1 MVRAIWRWISA
12 LYSEVG
18 QTMGDRYGRI
28 TDGARGLGGIPGC
41 LTQGLCCRA
50 ADAARDMRGAAVPM
64 YGNG

>member
-1 MVRAIWRWISA
+1 
-12 LYSEVG
+12 
-18 QTMGDRYGRI
+18 MGDRYGRI